1 MCSFRL
7 SRSRANSGSGVGRLG
22 AGLLSSKLIGRR
34 EARCG
39 PQRQGLRPHV
49 RGAARALIGPPIFE
63 RCVSTTDLW
72 IHRSQTMCAR
82 LRSRSANLR
91 TGCWTKCSPLVA
103 RCSEFKEV
111 LPHGDFGEWLT
122 TEFGW
127 KERTAQSYMRVA
139 GSFGENPQ
147 RVLDLPLRS
156 VYTLAAQ
163 PHSTRSRILDLV
175 DEGKR
180 PDEKAIASIIRED
193 RWERQEAAA
202 RQREEQRRAK
212 LTPEERQ
219 REDNARARASTRKAN
234 EAAKREQERL
244 ALEKQRQAQEAA
256 AHEAASLIARSIP
269 TCIDL

>member
-1 MCSFRL
+1 M
-7 SRSRANSGSGVGRLG
+7 
-22 AGLLSSKLIGRR
+22 
-34 EARCG
+34 
-39 PQRQGLRPHV
+39 RPPKT
-49 RGAARALIGPPIFE
+49 GAAPACARRGPGFDRPTDIREVRFDYGSLDPSVADDVRTTAVEIRKSAHRMLDEVLASGRALQ
-63 RCVSTTDLW
+63 RV
-72 IHRSQTMCAR
+72 
-82 LRSRSANLR
+82 
-91 TGCWTKCSPLVA
+91 
-103 RCSEFKEV
+103 KEV

-269 TCIDL
+269 TCIDS